1 MNDNCLSIETMRLL
15 DGMISPFGL
24 SGWKRDYSSSLFDN
38 LSVSLQGRISSIDVI
53 LRSGLHIGLVMTNRE

>member
-15 DGMISPFGL
+15 DGMECPLGL
-24 SGWKRDYSSSLFDN
+24 CGWECDYSSSLFDN

-53 LRSGLHIGLVMTNRE
+53 LRSELHVGLVMVSRE